1 MDAVVAVRVPML
13 AVLEGLCDP
22 ELEGV
27 CAAVVVAVAVC
38 VAVPLS
44 DSVEEGVPEPVLKDE

>member
-1 MDAVVAVRVPML
+1 MAVRVPML
-13 AVLEGLCDP
+13 GVLKGLCDP

-44 DSVEEGVPEPVLKDE
+44 DSVEEGEAEPVLKDE

>member
-1 MDAVVAVRVPML
+1 MDAAVAVRVARL
-13 AVLEGLCDP
+13 GVLEGLCDP

-27 CAAVVVAVAVC
+27 CAADHVPLIVC

-44 DSVEEGVPEPVLKDE
+44 ESVVEGEAEPVLKDE